1 MNFQSTKMLLRLSV
15 SKKIALLLFVC
26 ASPLWIQAQVMT
38 SPNKNLTFQFELTAN
53 GTPTYQLS
61 FKGKPVVKTSTLGL
75 EIKNAPSFM
84 DGFSITNSAQKS
96 VDDSWNPVMGEEKT
110 IRNTYNELV
119 VTLAQAKNNNRYIRI
134 RFRLFNDGLG
144 FRYEFP
150 KQNDL
155 NYFVIKEEHS

>member
-75 EIKNAPSFM
+75 EIKMLHRLWMVLASR
-84 DGFSITNSAQKS
+84 IQHK
-96 VDDSWNPVMGEEKT
+96 NPLT
-110 IRNTYNELV
+110 I
-119 VTLAQAKNNNRYIRI
+119 
-134 RFRLFNDGLG
+134 LG
-144 FRYEFP
+144 ILLWVR
-150 KQNDL
+150 
-155 NYFVIKEEHS
+155 